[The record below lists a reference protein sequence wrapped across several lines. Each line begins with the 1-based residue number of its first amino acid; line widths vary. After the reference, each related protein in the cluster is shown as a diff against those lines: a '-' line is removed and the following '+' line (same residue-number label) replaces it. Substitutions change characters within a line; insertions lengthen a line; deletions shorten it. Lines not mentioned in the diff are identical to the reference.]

1 MRGAAQPFTNTHTH
15 RASAKGNTM
24 SNTVKAEATK
34 TKPSFTFDGVKYSV
48 DNTMDWD
55 IEVLEAVEDDKI
67 VTIVRALLGPEQWEK
82 FKAKPRKVAD
92 LNALF
97 EAIAKAV
104 GLQGN

>member
-1 MRGAAQPFTNTHTH
+1 
-15 RASAKGNTM
+15 M

-34 TKPSFTFDGVKYSV
+34 AKASFTFDGVKYSV
-48 DNTMDWD
+48 DSTMDWD
-55 IEVLEAVEDDKI
+55 LEVLEAVEDDKI
-67 VTIVRALLGPEQWEK
+67 VTIVRTLMGPEQWAK

-104 GLQGN
+104 GLQGNS